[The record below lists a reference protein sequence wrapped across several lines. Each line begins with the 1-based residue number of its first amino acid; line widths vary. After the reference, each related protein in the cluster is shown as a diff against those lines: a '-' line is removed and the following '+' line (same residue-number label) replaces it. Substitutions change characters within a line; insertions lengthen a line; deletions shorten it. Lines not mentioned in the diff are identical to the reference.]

1 MKLSTLRIKRNGMI
15 QCEIQI
21 SFVEDKGNGGF
32 CRVGGSDMGR
42 ENDRDEFFQIKK
54 KTISC

>member
-1 MKLSTLRIKRNGMI
+1 MI